1 MLQRD
6 HSKNK
11 GGPLGGISPKQP
23 LVFSPIAIIALPLTL
38 TLTDLLALSSDSSS
52 NTAPIIR
59 VISADPI
66 ADDLVFHFTIQL
78 QSSPFIHHI
87 FLSAMAQ
94 NNQVIDLP
102 AEFYQQINTASL
114 EELINL
120 VFHQDAHSSW
130 RNISDLINV
139 VEFFN
144 CIADH
149 QDYRTV
155 TIEPTDIPFNEHH
168 WFQLHPWAAPVER
181 SSFTFQFT
189 FSIYSGFTTGID
201 SDHSVT
207 RLALIYIWLCSN
219 AADSSWFHFSG
230 DIHYWQ
236 LDKRNLFDNFVNSH
250 LSSYCDEDLT
260 DSEPCDDQACELL
273 GHDWLLVDAPDLETA
288 NYYSNQ
294 FDNLSP
300 DHLTL
305 ILPLTLGNSASR
317 SSFKFLLTQKTIPGS
332 YPDTDVNDLGPF
344 HTGRANC
351 PIYYVDPTALHDSGL
366 LFFQIYCFLFHP
378 LLFFILDSVY
388 SYIHYPDPIIPGL
401 TTFDLQQQ
409 LPFANLEFLR
419 YRSPVLEHI
428 FFTYQFHQTVQQYV
442 AFINNV
448 DISKINCINKSTG
461 TADTL
466 KNTFTSLIIKPS
478 IRQSAS
484 ENFAWKFVKENSV
497 LYLFH
502 FFLLLKTLSAF
513 ILDQKLTLDQ
523 SPIASTIVSFPLHLS
538 RHSKTGSPPK
548 PSFTKSST

>member
-1 MLQRD
+1 MYIRRRAARRD
-6 HSKNK
+6 FPQAASCT
-11 GGPLGGISPKQP
+11 
-23 LVFSPIAIIALPLTL
+23 FPIAIIALPLTL

-59 VISADPI
+59 VISANPI

-168 WFQLHPWAAPVER
+168 WFQLHPWTAPGWDIENQ
-181 SSFTFQFT
+181 SNHSNDADIESNGLLSPFNSPFPSTPDSLPELIPIT
-189 FSIYSGFTTGID
+189 PPPASPSAFTTSSSGWSSGWNSDID
-201 SDHSVT
+201 YAALEQRRKNIAIAARGLFALSICALFP
-207 RLALIYIWLCSN
+207 RLVVALVYIWLCSN
-219 AADSSWFHFSG
+219 AADSSWFHSNG

-260 DSEPCDDQACELL
+260 NSEPCDDQACELL

-294 FDNLSP
+294 FDNLSS

-332 YPDTDVNDLGPF
+332 YPDTDINDLGPF
-344 HTGRANC
+344 HTGRATC
-351 PIYYVDPTALHDSGL
+351 PIYYVDPAALHDSGL

-378 LLFFILDSVY
+378 LLFFILDSAY
-388 SYIHYPDPIIPGL
+388 SYIHYPEPIVPGL

-428 FFTYQFHQTVQQYV
+428 FFTYQFHQTVQH
-442 AFINNV
+442 A
-448 DISKINCINKSTG
+448 
-461 TADTL
+461 
-466 KNTFTSLIIKPS
+466 
-478 IRQSAS
+478 
-484 ENFAWKFVKENSV
+484 
-497 LYLFH
+497 
-502 FFLLLKTLSAF
+502 LLL
-513 ILDQKLTLDQ
+513 
-523 SPIASTIVSFPLHLS
+523 
-538 RHSKTGSPPK
+538 
-548 PSFTKSST
+548 